1 MSDFQPT
8 NSSAITP
15 DGTPTPRQRRRL
27 PFIAMVLGLA
37 AVAGLIAGIVS
48 SRSEDATPKLVWT
61 PIKDGLEESTL
72 SVPMDHEDP
81 DGESLTLRV
90 LRRPADNADAR
101 IGSLIVN
108 PGGPGFGAELMI
120 TGAKDYFEEDL
131 LRRFDVVGF
140 DPRGTG
146 LSVPAID
153 CIDDFDAFT
162 RDLDITPADDSAR
175 QKQIKMYTEFV
186 QACVERTGN
195 AIAHMSTHAVAR
207 DIDLLRGALGE
218 KKISYFGTSYGC
230 QLGATWAT
238 LFPDTVRAA
247 VLDGCSDPTADPIE
261 SVRQQATG
269 FQSSVEAFIAA
280 CIEVGDECPIPH
292 DGDPAEALQELWNR
306 AAEDG
311 IASMPG
317 RPEVNESILQTAII
331 AAMYSEDAWPALAEG
346 IALALDGDG
355 SLLLRLADAYTQRRE
370 DGTWGNELE
379 AFSIISCL
387 DNPTRPSADE
397 REALD
402 AELSDIAPLIYPK
415 GIYSGSFCD
424 ALPTAA
430 DEPVTITGAGAPT
443 LLVIG
448 NIGDPATPFAST
460 QRMAGALASSA
471 LIAVESFDHGGYG
484 TNDCVNGAVH
494 RYLIDN
500 EIPADEKRC

>member
-1 MSDFQPT
+1 MNESQPIE
-8 NSSAITP
+8 NSAITP
-15 DGTPTPRQRRRL
+15 DGTPIPRQRRRL
-27 PFIAMVLGLA
+27 PFIALVLGAA

-48 SRSEDATPKLVWT
+48 SRSEDATPDLVWT
-61 PIKDGLEESTL
+61 PIKGGLDQATL
-72 SVPMDHEDP
+72 AVPVNHEDP
-81 DGESLTLRV
+81 DGESLTLHV
-90 LRRPADNADAR
+90 LRRPADDADAR

-120 TGAKDYFEEDL
+120 KGAKDYFKADL
-131 LRRFDVVGF
+131 LRRFDIVGF

-146 LSVPAID
+146 RSTPAID
-153 CIDDFDAFT
+153 CIDDFDTFT
-162 RDLDITPADDSAR
+162 RELDITPADEAAR
-175 QKQIKMYTEFV
+175 KEQLVTYTAFAES
-186 QACVERTGN
+186 CIERTGD
-195 AIAHMSTHAVAR
+195 AIAYMSTHAVAR
-207 DIDLLRGALGE
+207 DIDLLRQALGE
-218 KKISYFGTSYGC
+218 EKISYFGTSYGC

-261 SVRQQATG
+261 SARQQAIG
-269 FQSSVEAFIAA
+269 FQTSVEAFVAKCLEA
-280 CIEVGDECPIPH
+280 GDECPIPH
-292 DGDPAEALQELWNR
+292 EGDPADALRELWGV
-306 AAEDG
+306 AAGVG
-311 IASMPG
+311 IPSMPG
-317 RPEVNESILQTAII
+317 RPAVNESILQTAII
-331 AAMYSEDAWPALAEG
+331 AAMYSEDIWPALASG
-346 IALALDGDG
+346 IAMALDGDG
-355 SLLLRLADAYTQRRE
+355 SLLMRLNDAYTQRRE

-387 DNPTRPSADE
+387 DDPARPSADE

-460 QRMAGALASSA
+460 QRMADAIASST
-471 LIAVESFDHGGYG
+471 LIAVESLDHGGYG
-484 TNDCVNGAVH
+484 TNDCVDEAVH
-494 RYLIDN
+494 NYLIDN
-500 EIPADEKRC
+500 EVPEGEKRC